1 MLIYFHEKP
10 LNKLPTTCASSA
22 IYFSIHTCTCKE
34 GRKNKKGMTR
44 RVANK
49 QRKQHP

>member
-22 IYFSIHTCTCKE
+22 IFFPYIHAHVKKAEKIKKE
-34 GRKNKKGMTR
+34 
-44 RVANK
+44 
-49 QRKQHP
+49 